1 MKFAPHASGKSTYA
15 SFATV
20 KEHIVEYVQK
30 SYIRAGVDVAKS
42 LKKVEWLDL
51 DAQEPVME
59 KTTKDMAQGGS
70 EEQEIMK
77 MKWQEQYAR
86 HLDRVK

>member
-1 MKFAPHASGKSTYA
+1 MKFAPHTSGKSTHD

-30 SYIRAGVDVAKS
+30 SHIKASVDMAKF
-42 LKKVEWLDL
+42 LKKMEWLDL

-59 KTTKDMAQGGS
+59 TTKKDMDKGS
-70 EEQEIMK
+70 K
-77 MKWQEQYAR
+77 K
-86 HLDRVK
+86 